1 MSASP
6 RKRTNSRSFW
16 LSALC
21 HGCEQMQQVAS
32 LLDHRVGGGEQCGRN
47 GEAERLCGLEI
58 DDKLEFGRLFDGQIA
73 GIGALKN
80 SVDVA
85 CGAAKHITVVR
96 SITDQAACLGKCPI
110 GIHRWQSTSR
120 GQSQDLASL
129 TK

>member
-1 MSASP
+1 TRAASFD
-6 RKRTNSRSFW
+6 NLVSD
-16 LSALC
+16 
-21 HGCEQMQQVAS
+21 CEQAS
-32 LLDHRVGGGEQCGRN
+32 WN
-47 GEAERLCGLEI
+47 GESEYPRGVEV
-58 DDKLEFGRLFDGQIA
+58 DHQLEFGWLFDGQVA

>member
-1 MSASP
+1 MPCGPDRAARP
-6 RKRTNSRSFW
+6 CR
-16 LSALC
+16 
-21 HGCEQMQQVAS
+21 
-32 LLDHRVGGGEQCGRN
+32 LLDHLVGGAEQCGRN
-47 GEAERLCGLEI
+47 GEAERVCGLEI
-58 DDKLEFGRLFDGQIA
+58 DDKLEFGRLLDGQIA

-110 GIHRWQSTSR
+110 GIHRWQSTSP